1 MAEETKP
8 TKTLS
13 ELKVEIKF
21 HLGQMAGHAVKIGSL
36 LIEAKEQVEHGEWGK
51 WLEENFNLKKSSAA
65 NFMNISERFGA
76 NFQTFGNLGYSQMLN
91 LLALPEGEEEKFI
104 AEKAAEGTPVEDMTV
119 KNLREEIKNYK
130 TKLEE
135 VTQERDG
142 YKRANEISD
151 QQLEN
156 LGDEVEKLRQ
166 GREDD
171 GRRLGEMAEE
181 NLNLRED
188 KEELQEKV
196 DDLQNELLR
205 KETTTVEVAPADYET
220 TQAELTETK
229 ATVEKLQGQLKDLQ
243 EKPVEV
249 AVEYPADYEAMKAE
263 LAELKDKQANLQQE
277 FKARQKLT
285 KIFESLPFLLATE
298 TNLRQI
304 IKEMA
309 DKEPYV
315 RDWIVDLG
323 TLHTRLRRAFEGES

>member
-21 HLGQMAGHAVKIGSL
+21 HLGQMAGHAVEIGSL
-36 LIEAKEQVEHGEWGK
+36 LIEAKEQVEHGEFGK
-51 WLEENFNLKKSSAA
+51 WLDENFQLKWRMAN
-65 NFMNISERFGA
+65 NFMQIAERFGNSHLNA
-76 NFQTFGNLGYSQMLN
+76 NLNQTQLIT

-205 KETTTVEVAPADYET
+205 KETTTVEVAPADYEIT
-220 TQAELTETK
+220 KAELTETK
-229 ATVEKLQGQLKDLQ
+229 ATVEKLQEQLKDLQ

-263 LAELKDKQANLQQE
+263 LAELKDKQANMQQE
-277 FKARQKLT
+277 FKARQTLT

-304 IKEMA
+304 IKDMA
-309 DKEPYV
+309 DKEPFV